1 VNGQSLRYF
10 TQQGVSDMTLL
21 AGLFDIG
28 IKPKRKK
35 SIYLNK
41 AEKDMKRRLANQL
54 GLYSF
59 RGYKNWFFSYQHDD
73 DIDEYDNVNQFIKAV
88 CNGSCFTESSYYIT
102 AELSLNR
109 YGGTPDIVEYVHVDK
124 LLGGE

>member
-1 VNGQSLRYF
+1 MDKVVMLLK
-10 TQQGVSDMTLL
+10 GVSDMTLL

-28 IKPKRKK
+28 IKTKRKK

-41 AEKDMKRRLANQL
+41 AEREMKKRLANQL
-54 GLYSF
+54 GLDSF
-59 RGYKNWFFSYQHDD
+59 RGYNNWFFSYQHGD

-88 CNGSCFTESSYYIT
+88 CNGSCFTEGSYYTT

-109 YGGTPDIVEYVHVDK
+109 YSDTPDILTYLDVNK
-124 LLGGE
+124 LLEGGE